1 MGLTKPRA
9 HQLQDID
16 YKQTARALTDTNI
29 TLSGGA
35 PATVDGVSL
44 ALHDRV
50 LVTGQ
55 TDASENGIY
64 YVTTVGAGSNGTWAR
79 SLDANE
85 TGELNGGT
93 IIMVTEGTNHADTQ
107 WKLTTDDPITIGS
120 TNLNFAL
127 NSSAAYGVIAVA
139 GQSSISANSV
149 GDTLTVATGN
159 NIVVTTNAGTETL
172 TIAVSDTITAT
183 GNITGGNLLTG
194 NVTVDDSGITA
205 TGNIQADMLINRE
218 QRFTTSNMMKFNQ
231 LYTGAAS
238 GSYFTNGEY
247 QKVVT
252 ITPSG
257 ASQNYQVVG
266 RITAQNAAETHTVYF
281 NAALRS
287 NTLPDLDW
295 SILYTEEYNGGRYLD
310 PQLWTKETTT
320 AGFIFAFK
328 TLATIYGTVT
338 VDIDVIPRTSALL
351 TNVVVNTVQDSEQA
365 SVDAGFTANDMTLI
379 QRLQNTNMTVPGN
392 LIVNGTITGNV
403 TGDLTGDVTG
413 EVTGNVSGSAA
424 TATSATTAG
433 TVTSNAQPNITSV
446 GTLTSI
452 SVTGNVTGGNI
463 TTAGIG
469 TFGTMTDGTVS
480 FTNGNIS
487 GVDEL
492 RIDQSGTGLRMTNVG
507 AFDNDGSDNFRIF
520 ATNDLKIAANGA
532 NGTAITV
539 DATNQDVTIINDLR
553 VDAGNL
559 YIGGT
564 SVTATA
570 TELNLLDGVTGLT
583 LGTANEILIVG
594 TDGSSI
600 DSTGVLTI
608 DTASNYVGI
617 NQTSPEV
624 TLHMTGEGAQTAQI
638 RIEQY
643 NDSADAPDIRT
654 RRFRGNIASPSDVNA
669 GDYLFRI
676 NAEGYDGGANVSYHS
691 LQFDVGTNQAAGV
704 MQIQTRDTG
713 STLATRFGVTQDG
726 NVYFGNSAY
735 TLPRT
740 DGSANQVLQTDGS
753 GSLQFVDVTATT
765 AETVTANAQPNITS
779 VGTLSSVTVT
789 GNASAGN
796 ISTAGTIVATGNITG
811 GNIITAGTVDVD
823 RLSLTSSQTT
833 VSPLQLTANSLQ
845 DGVGAL
851 RIDGSQA
858 DIYLNPSTA
867 THTTVTFAVN
877 DDQRLAFGMD
887 NNSDFYITR
896 RTGNVWY
903 DDTFVIDRDTGEL
916 RYGYD
921 LTVTG
926 NASANNIS
934 VTNFV
939 NSNLIPSAN
948 ITYNLGSATARW
960 NELFLAG
967 NTIHIG
973 SLQIKDNSGSFEV
986 FQSDGTTPAQ
996 ITGNIAAANVVGTV
1010 ASATTAGTVTTA
1022 AQPNITSVG
1031 TLSSVT
1037 VTGNVSAG
1045 NVDGTTGAFTTVTGA
1060 GSGITS
1066 LNADELSSGTVP
1078 SGRLSGTY
1086 TIDISGSATTAGTV
1100 TTAAQPNITSVGTL
1114 TSVTVSGNAVIGGDL
1129 TVSGNTVYTNVTTF
1143 SVQDPIIDLG
1153 RGANGTPLGSDD
1165 GKDRGTQL
1173 YYYSGSEKSAFV
1185 GYDNSEGKIVLAKD
1199 VSISNEVVTV
1209 SSYGNAVVGGLEAA
1223 TASVTGNVDA
1233 GNVNATSISGT
1244 LITAA
1249 QTNITS
1255 VGTLS
1260 SLSVTGNITVSGLV
1274 DGRDV
1279 AADGALA
1286 ASAVQPGD
1294 NVSDLTNDASYIDL
1308 TDISVNTAAASGDGS
1323 LSYNNT
1329 TGVFTF
1335 TPADAGLS
1343 DYGDS
1348 NVATFLSS
1356 NFGSNTIVTTGNITA
1371 GNVIATIVGDVTG
1384 NITGS
1389 AATATSATT
1398 AGTVTTA
1405 AQPNITSVGTLT
1417 SVSVTGNVD
1426 AGNVNATIVGD
1437 VTGEVTGNV
1446 SGSAATAGTVTT
1458 AAQPNITSVGTLTSI
1473 TASGNITTTGNINI
1487 NDRQGLYLYD
1497 SDSSNYIAIVS
1508 PSTVS
1513 GNVTFTLPGDAG
1525 TVDYVLATNGAGTL
1539 SWVEQSGGSSGA
1551 SSFPNST
1558 VTPLPSS
1565 EGNFDLSYNYAQTTQ
1580 ETPFET
1586 GGSDAFGVSLGE
1598 VYSMMDP
1605 AGDIPDATDLGVL
1618 T

>member
-172 TIAVSDTITAT
+172 TIAAND
-183 GNITGGNLLTG
+183 
-194 NVTVDDSGITA
+194 
-205 TGNIQADMLINRE
+205 
-218 QRFTTSNMMKFNQ
+218 
-231 LYTGAAS
+231 
-238 GSYFTNGEY
+238 
-247 QKVVT
+247 
-252 ITPSG
+252 TPS
-257 ASQNYQVVG
+257 
-266 RITAQNAAETHTVYF
+266 F
-281 NAALRS
+281 
-287 NTLPDLDW
+287 
-295 SILYTEEYNGGRYLD
+295 
-310 PQLWTKETTT
+310 
-320 AGFIFAFK
+320 
-328 TLATIYGTVT
+328 
-338 VDIDVIPRTSALL
+338 
-351 TNVVVNTVQDSEQA
+351 DS
-365 SVDAGFTANDMTLI
+365 V
-379 QRLQNTNMTVPGN
+379 
-392 LIVNGTITGNV
+392 
-403 TGDLTGDVTG
+403 
-413 EVTGNVSGSAA
+413 
-424 TATSATTAG
+424 
-433 TVTSNAQPNITSV
+433 
-446 GTLTSI
+446 
-452 SVTGNVTGGNI
+452 
-463 TTAGIG
+463 
-469 TFGTMTDGTVS
+469 
-480 FTNGNIS
+480 
-487 GVDEL
+487 
-492 RIDQSGTGLRMTNVG
+492 
-507 AFDNDGSDNFRIF
+507 
-520 ATNDLKIAANGA
+520 
-532 NGTAITV
+532 
-539 DATNQDVTIINDLR
+539 
-553 VDAGNL
+553 
-559 YIGGT
+559 
-564 SVTATA
+564 
-570 TELNLLDGVTGLT
+570 
-583 LGTANEILIVG
+583 
-594 TDGSSI
+594 
-600 DSTGVLTI
+600 
-608 DTASNYVGI
+608 
-617 NQTSPEV
+617 
-624 TLHMTGEGAQTAQI
+624 
-638 RIEQY
+638 
-643 NDSADAPDIRT
+643 
-654 RRFRGNIASPSDVNA
+654 
-669 GDYLFRI
+669 
-676 NAEGYDGGANVSYHS
+676 
-691 LQFDVGTNQAAGV
+691 
-704 MQIQTRDTG
+704 
-713 STLATRFGVTQDG
+713 
-726 NVYFGNSAY
+726 
-735 TLPRT
+735 
-740 DGSANQVLQTDGS
+740 
-753 GSLQFVDVTATT
+753 
-765 AETVTANAQPNITS
+765 
-779 VGTLSSVTVT
+779 
-789 GNASAGN
+789 
-796 ISTAGTIVATGNITG
+796 
-811 GNIITAGTVDVD
+811 
-823 RLSLTSSQTT
+823 
-833 VSPLQLTANSLQ
+833 
-845 DGVGAL
+845 
-851 RIDGSQA
+851 
-858 DIYLNPSTA
+858 
-867 THTTVTFAVN
+867 
-877 DDQRLAFGMD
+877 
-887 NNSDFYITR
+887 
-896 RTGNVWY
+896 
-903 DDTFVIDRDTGEL
+903 
-916 RYGYD
+916 
-921 LTVTG
+921 TVTG

-948 ITYNLGSATARW
+948 ITYNLGSDTARW

-973 SLQIKDNSGSFEV
+973 SLQLKDESGVLGIFAA
-986 FQSDGTTPAQ
+986 DGTTPATIDQ
-996 ITGNIAAANVVGTV
+996 SSIDTTQIANGTSLLKVVASNSNIVANIGGSTVSTFTSGGIEITGNITVTGTV
-1010 ASATTAGTVTTA
+1010 DGRDVAADGALAASAVQPGDNVSDLTNDANYIDLTDISVTTNTASGDGSLSYNNTTGVFTFTPADAGLADYGDSNVATFLGSNFGSNVIVTTGNITAGNVIATIVGDVTGNITGSAATATSATTAGTVTTA

-1045 NVDGTTGAFTTVTGA
+1045 NVDGTRANFTNLVGTLETSTQTNITSVGTLGSLNVTGNVDA
-1060 GSGITS
+1060 GNV
-1066 LNADELSSGTVP
+1066 NATIVGDVTGNVSGT
-1078 SGRLSGTY
+1078 
-1086 TIDISGSATTAGTV
+1086 AATV

-1114 TSVTVSGNAVIGGDL
+1114 DSVTVSGNAIVGGDL

-1199 VSISNEVVTV
+1199 VSISSEVVTV
-1209 SSYGNAVVGGLEAA
+1209 SSYGNVVVGGLEAA

-1473 TASGNITTTGNINI
+1473 TTSGNITATGNINI

-1525 TVDYVLATNGAGTL
+1525 TADYVLATNGAGTL
-1539 SWVEQSGGSSGA
+1539 SWIEQSSGGGSGA

-1558 VTPLPSS
+1558 VTPLPGS

-1586 GGSDAFGVSLGE
+1586 GGTDAFGVSLGE

-1605 AGDIPDATDLGVL
+1605 AGDIPTPTDLGVL